1 MSAGPF
7 QQRAAFK
14 QFAKGAGKISFND
27 FRDTLK
33 DNFSMDITGHLRHLS
48 LVHLVLQEYI
58 VDAPHS
64 VSVHHSDVSL
74 CPDDECTAMFAV
86 YDTNLNGSLEYK
98 EFCRLVIKPDFCSV
112 QTW

>member
-1 MSAGPF
+1 VSAGPF

-33 DNFSMDITGHLRHLS
+33 DNFSMDIT
-48 LVHLVLQEYI
+48 
-58 VDAPHS
+58 
-64 VSVHHSDVSL
+64 
-74 CPDDECTAMFAV
+74 DDECTAMFAV